1 MPELPEVET
10 VRRSLAPILGAKIAS
25 VRTSGMPLRMGSAI
39 PQDELSQL
47 IGKRIESLRRLGKYL
62 LIDVAGP
69 TGILVHLGM
78 SGRLRVFAADE
89 AAPPHTHLV
98 LGLDKKRELR
108 YSDPRRFG
116 QVSTFQRADE
126 KSHPALKVLGPDP
139 LDDTLDGARLLLENA
154 RDRNVTLKALM
165 LDQGVIAGMGN
176 IYASEALWVSKL
188 RPTTRSSKLTV
199 KTAAALWKAMRQV
212 LDHALTNG
220 GTTLKDFV
228 DADGSRG
235 EHADYLYVYGR
246 GDLPCPRCK
255 SRIKRTVQQGRATYF
270 CATCQPG

>member
-10 VRRSLAPILGAKIAS
+10 VRRTLEPILGAKIGE
-25 VRTSGMPLRMGSAI
+25 VKTSGMPLRMGSAI
-39 PQDELSQL
+39 PQVALRKMTGQ
-47 IGKRIESLRRLGKYL
+47 KIEALRRIGKYL
-62 LIDVAGP
+62 LLDVSGAS
-69 TGILVHLGM
+69 GILVHLGM
-78 SGRLRVFAADE
+78 TGRLRVFSPSEDH
-89 AAPPHTHLV
+89 PPHTHLV

-116 QVSTFQRADE
+116 QISTYLRADE

-139 LDDTLDGARLLLENA
+139 LDASVDGAKLLYESA
-154 RDRNVTLKALM
+154 KRRNVTLKALV

-176 IYASEALWVSKL
+176 IYASEALWMCKL

-199 KTAAALWKAMRQV
+199 SGADALWRSIREV
-212 LDHALTNG
+212 LDHALTHG

-228 DADGSRG
+228 DADGSAG
-235 EHADYLYVYGR
+235 EHADYLQVYGR
-246 GDLPCPRCK
+246 GDEPCLRCGAK
-255 SRIKRTVQQGRATYF
+255 IKRTVQQGRATYF